1 MFWTA
6 VASSTLASTSAA
18 GSEHAAAMASASP
31 NYQQQHIKPFPRSST
46 LAKTNSWQISH
57 AAFKTR
63 QQKQQ
68 FQLQMQME
76 LEQVDEEHHHLHHHI
91 HHQNQHQHQHQHQ
104 VDNIGVDDK
113 KKEQKQKPLNNNKKK
128 ISPKSESKILKAFTS
143 CKCTQREQKEL
154 N

>member
-91 HHQNQHQHQHQHQ
+91 
-104 VDNIGVDDK
+104 
-113 KKEQKQKPLNNNKKK
+113 K